1 MNIYYAL
8 QITMLS
14 AEIKE
19 VKKLLQNETQQRKA
33 AEEEVNSFRD
43 QLAQWRRLEVWFMYC

>member
-19 VKKLLQNETQQRKA
+19 VKKLLQNETQLRKA

-43 QLAQWRRLEVWFMYC
+43 QLAQWRRLEVWFMYG

>member
-8 QITMLS
+8 QITMLC

-19 VKKLLQNETQQRKA
+19 VKKLLQNETQLRKA

-43 QLAQWRRLEVWFMYC
+43 QLAQWRRLEV